1 MDTAVV
7 TGGAGFIGSHL
18 VTRLLEEGL
27 RVVAFDDLSTGYE
40 RNLAHVR
47 DDVELVVADIR
58 DRDAL
63 DRAFAGARYVFHEAA
78 MVSVAQSVESP
89 VECDAINGRG
99 TLDVLLAAKQAG
111 VERVMFAASAA
122 AYGRS
127 EALPKQESMAP
138 DAVSPY
144 AATKLLGEHY
154 ARTFTASYDLPVF
167 PLRYFNIYG
176 PRQDPSGM
184 YAGVISK
191 FVDRMTAHEI
201 PLIFGDGKQTR
212 DFCFVGDVV
221 DANLLAMRAPADR
234 AGWPINIGTGQRTS
248 LLDLVRSLNRVLGT
262 SLEPEFRE
270 ERAGDVRHSVADITR
285 AQTWLGYRPQTS
297 LDDGLAAL
305 VASVRGAA

>member
-1 MDTAVV
+1 
-7 TGGAGFIGSHL
+7 
-18 VTRLLEEGL
+18 
-27 RVVAFDDLSTGYE
+27 
-40 RNLAHVR
+40 
-47 DDVELVVADIR
+47 
-58 DRDAL
+58 
-63 DRAFAGARYVFHEAA
+63 
-78 MVSVAQSVESP
+78 MVSVAQSVEAP
-89 VECDAINGRG
+89 IECDDINGRG
-99 TLDVLLAAKQAG
+99 TLQVLLAAKDAG

-127 EALPKQESMAP
+127 EALPKVESMAP

-191 FVDRMTAHEI
+191 FVDRMTSGQI
-201 PLIFGDGKQTR
+201 PLVFGDGQQTR

-221 DANLLAMRAPADR
+221 EANLLALRAPADR

-248 LLDLVRSLNRVLGT
+248 LLDLIRSLNRVLGS
-262 SLEPEFRE
+262 SLQPEFRDV
-270 ERAGDVRHSVADITR
+270 RAGDVRHSVADITR
-285 AQTWLGYRPQTS
+285 AQTWLGYQPATS
-297 LDDGLAAL
+297 LDDGLRAL
-305 VASVRGAA
+305 VESVQEAP